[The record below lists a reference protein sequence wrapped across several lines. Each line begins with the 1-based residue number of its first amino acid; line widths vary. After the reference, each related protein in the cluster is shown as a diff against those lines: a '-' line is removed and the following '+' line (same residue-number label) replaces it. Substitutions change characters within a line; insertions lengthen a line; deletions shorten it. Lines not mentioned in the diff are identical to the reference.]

1 MKNNG
6 NILILNTDEV
16 SLGELRDG
24 LVPYFN
30 VFTASDTRT
39 AARILKEFDMDV
51 ALVADR
57 LPNMSGLQFCESV
70 HATFPQLLSVL
81 MTSGQDMHAVKAAVK
96 SKRLFTYLKA
106 GFDFDEAQAVLS
118 LAVQQVRLLDDNKS
132 LSLELKRSVDE
143 QTRILELFKRYVP
156 EQVVSQTLYRNTDDV
171 LVGETRVVSILFAD
185 IRNFTR
191 FAARVSPTDVVSF
204 LNDFWAIMTEPVRKN
219 FGSVNKLIGDG
230 VLAVFGAPNSYLEN
244 QQNAVQCA
252 LDMMEALKKVNIMY
266 QDVLG
271 EEIKIGI
278 GINTGEVVVGNIG
291 TADYIE
297 YTVIGDAVNV
307 ASRIETMTKQKPN
320 SIFISESTMVEVEDV
335 FDLTE
340 IDALEMVGKKE
351 PVRVFEVNGR
361 RHANVKPIGRTGTR
375 RGY

>member
-6 NILILNTDEV
+6 NILILTPDEV

-51 ALVADR
+51 AMVAER

-70 HATFPQLLSVL
+70 HATFPQLLTVL

-96 SKRLFTYLKA
+96 AKRLFAYLKDD
-106 GFDFDEAQAVLS
+106 FDADEAQVVLT

-143 QTRILELFKRYVP
+143 QTRVMELFKRYVP
-156 EQVVSQTLYRNTDDV
+156 EQVVSQTLYRNNDDV

-204 LNDFWAIMTEPVRKN
+204 LNDFWTIMTEPVRN
-219 FGSVNKLIGDG
+219 NLGSVNKLIGDG

-291 TADYIE
+291 TADYLE

-307 ASRIETMTKQKPN
+307 ASRIETMTKRKPN
-320 SIFISESTMVEVEDV
+320 SILISESTLVEVDGT
-335 FDLTE
+335 FDTQE
-340 IDALEMVGKKE
+340 VESLEMSGKKE
-351 PVRVFEVNGR
+351 PVRVYEVLGKR
-361 RHANVKPIGRTGTR
+361 AAKIQPIGRTGTH

>member
-6 NILILNTDEV
+6 NILILTPDEV

-30 VFTASDTRT
+30 VFTANDTRS

-51 ALVADR
+51 AMVAER

-70 HATFPQLLSVL
+70 HATFPQLLTVL

-96 SKRLFTYLKA
+96 AKRLFAYLKS
-106 GFDFDEAQAVLS
+106 GFDADEAQVVLS
-118 LAVQQVRLLDDNKS
+118 LAVQQVRLLSDNTS

-143 QTRILELFKRYVP
+143 QTRIMELFKRYVP

-171 LVGETRVVSILFAD
+171 MVGETRVVSILFAD

-204 LNDFWAIMTEPVRKN
+204 LNDFWTIMTEPVRN
-219 FGSVNKLIGDG
+219 NLGSVNKLIGDG

-252 LDMMEALKKVNIMY
+252 LDMMEALKKVNIM
-266 QDVLG
+266 
-271 EEIKIGI
+271 
-278 GINTGEVVVGNIG
+278 
-291 TADYIE
+291 
-297 YTVIGDAVNV
+297 
-307 ASRIETMTKQKPN
+307 
-320 SIFISESTMVEVEDV
+320 
-335 FDLTE
+335 
-340 IDALEMVGKKE
+340 
-351 PVRVFEVNGR
+351 
-361 RHANVKPIGRTGTR
+361 
-375 RGY
+375 

>member
-39 AARILKEFDMDV
+39 AARILKEFDMHV

-57 LPNMSGLQFCESV
+57 LPNMSGLQFCESI
-70 HATFPQLLSVL
+70 HSTFPQLLSIL
-81 MTSGQDMHAVKAAVK
+81 MTSGQDLHAVKAAVK
-96 SKRLFTYLKA
+96 SKKLFAYLKS
-106 GFDFDEAQAVLS
+106 GFDFDEAQVVLS
-118 LAVQQVRLLDDNKS
+118 LAVQQSNLMEDNKS
-132 LSLELKRSVDE
+132 LSIELKKSVDE

-156 EQVVSQTLYRNTDDV
+156 EQVVSQTLYRNEDDMMM
-171 LVGETRVVSILFAD
+171 GETRVVSVLFAD

-191 FAARVSPTDVVSF
+191 FAARVSPSDVVSF
-204 LNDFWAIMTEPVRKN
+204 LNDFWSIMTEPVRKN

-244 QQNAVQCA
+244 QENAVQCA

-266 QDVLG
+266 RDVLG

-278 GINTGEVVVGNIG
+278 GINTGEVVVGNVG
-291 TADYIE
+291 TIDHIE

-307 ASRIETMTKQKPN
+307 ASRIESMTKKKPN
-320 SIFISESTMVEVEDV
+320 SILISESTLVEVDGV
-335 FDLTE
+335 FETSE
-340 IDALEMVGKKE
+340 FESLEMAGKKDLI
-351 PVRVFEVNGR
+351 RLYEVTGR
-361 RHANVKPIGRTGTR
+361 RKANIQPLTRSGTH

>member
-6 NILILNTDEV
+6 NILILTPDEV

-30 VFTASDTRT
+30 VFTANDTRS

-51 ALVADR
+51 AMVAER

-70 HATFPQLLSVL
+70 HATFPQLLTVL

-96 SKRLFTYLKA
+96 AKRLFAYLKS
-106 GFDFDEAQAVLS
+106 GFDADEAQVVLS
-118 LAVQQVRLLDDNKS
+118 LAVQQVRLLSDNTS

-143 QTRILELFKRYVP
+143 QTRIMELFKRYVP

-171 LVGETRVVSILFAD
+171 MVGETRVVSILFAD

-204 LNDFWAIMTEPVRKN
+204 LNDFWTIMTEPVRN
-219 FGSVNKLIGDG
+219 NLGSVNKLIGDG

-266 QDVLG
+266 RDVLG

-291 TADYIE
+291 TADYLE

-307 ASRIETMTKQKPN
+307 ASRIETMTKRKPN
-320 SIFISESTMVEVEDV
+320 SILISESTMVEVDEAYET
-335 FDLTE
+335 TE
-340 IDALEMVGKKE
+340 VESLEMNGKKE
-351 PVRVFEVNGR
+351 PVRVFEVTGR
-361 RHANVKPIGRTGTR
+361 RAANIRPIGRTGTH

>member
-6 NILILNTDEV
+6 NILILTPDEV

-51 ALVADR
+51 AMVAER

-70 HATFPQLLSVL
+70 HATFPQLLTVL

-96 SKRLFTYLKA
+96 AKRLFAYLKD
-106 GFDFDEAQAVLS
+106 GFDADEAQVVLT

-143 QTRILELFKRYVP
+143 QTRVMELFKRYVP
-156 EQVVSQTLYRNTDDV
+156 EQVVSQTLYRNNDDV

-204 LNDFWAIMTEPVRKN
+204 LNDFWTIMTEPVRN
-219 FGSVNKLIGDG
+219 NLGSVNKLIGDG

-291 TADYIE
+291 TADYLE

-307 ASRIETMTKQKPN
+307 ASRIETMTKRKPN
-320 SIFISESTMVEVEDV
+320 SILISESTLVEVDGT
-335 FDLTE
+335 FDTQE
-340 IDALEMVGKKE
+340 VESLEMSGKKE
-351 PVRVFEVNGR
+351 PVRVYEVLGKR
-361 RHANVKPIGRTGTR
+361 AAKIQPIGRTGTH

>member
-6 NILILNTDEV
+6 NILILMPDEV
-16 SLGELRDG
+16 SLGELRDD

-30 VFTASDTRT
+30 VFTASDTRS

-51 ALVADR
+51 AMVAER
-57 LPNMSGLQFCESV
+57 LPNMSGLQFCESI
-70 HATFPQLLSVL
+70 HATFPQLLTVL

-96 SKRLFTYLKA
+96 TKRLFAYLKN
-106 GFDFDEAQAVLS
+106 GFDADEAHVVLT
-118 LAVQQVRLLDDNKS
+118 LAVQQVRLLEDNKS

-143 QTRILELFKRYVP
+143 QTRVMELFKRYVP

-204 LNDFWAIMTEPVRKN
+204 LNDFWAIMTEPVRN
-219 FGSVNKLIGDG
+219 NLGSVNKLIGDG

-252 LDMMEALKKVNIMY
+252 LDMMEALKKVNLMY

-291 TADYIE
+291 TIDYLE

-307 ASRIETMTKQKPN
+307 ASRIETMTKSKPN
-320 SIFISESTMVEVEDV
+320 SILISESTLVEVDGV
-335 FDLTE
+335 FETQE
-340 IDALEMVGKKE
+340 VESLEMNGKKK
-351 PVRVFEVNGR
+351 PVRVYEVLGKR
-361 RHANVKPIGRTGTR
+361 AAKIQPIGRTGTH